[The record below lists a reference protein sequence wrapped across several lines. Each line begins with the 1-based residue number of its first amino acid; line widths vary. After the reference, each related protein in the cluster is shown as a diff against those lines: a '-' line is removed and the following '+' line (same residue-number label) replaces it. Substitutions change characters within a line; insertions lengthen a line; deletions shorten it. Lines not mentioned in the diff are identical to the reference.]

1 MILYREKMDGFI
13 RRKGMVFYV
22 ELVFYLRNRIRE
34 LCWQIVILSVPF
46 WVYLMLF
53 KLKEASNCEIYALH
67 VYHV

>member
-46 WVYLMLF
+46 
-53 KLKEASNCEIYALH
+53 
-67 VYHV
+67 